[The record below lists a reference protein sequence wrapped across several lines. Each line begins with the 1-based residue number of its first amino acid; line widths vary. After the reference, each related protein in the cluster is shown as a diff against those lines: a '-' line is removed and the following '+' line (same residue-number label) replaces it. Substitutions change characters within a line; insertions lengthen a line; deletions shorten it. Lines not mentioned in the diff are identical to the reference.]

1 MLKKKTQELD
11 KFKFVLDY
19 KIKELKKAIGPRE
32 SKIQELKNKT
42 NDMDMELK
50 KFSKI
55 NANFGLIV
63 DDLRERQAGM
73 QSEIK
78 AQRTKIRENNN
89 FIKKFKDDV
98 YDAVQYIDE
107 PARLK
112 VAMDELK
119 ARYARD
125 DIKKDQLD

>member
-11 KFKFVLDY
+11 KFKFVLDC

-63 DDLRERQAGM
+63 DDLRER
-73 QSEIK
+73 
-78 AQRTKIRENNN
+78 
-89 FIKKFKDDV
+89 
-98 YDAVQYIDE
+98 
-107 PARLK
+107 
-112 VAMDELK
+112 
-119 ARYARD
+119 
-125 DIKKDQLD
+125 